1 MLNIKPGFRKKRKT
15 MSQTIIA
22 ASFLCIVVSVTIAV
36 IAITYFT
43 FHLVLEEKGESRVD
57 VLQQI
62 SDSNTINRMNMVN
75 VMNMVYD
82 DFYSVLTAAVSDQT
96 NTEIDHML
104 DSTDVLLEH
113 IGMDFTIDIV
123 MNDHREF
130 TTDEDKSNIESL
142 QSTYWYIRHYS
153 GETDTSWNLRFWDV
167 NDISTYGLSY
177 GRTVYDLDGLPIGV
191 IVITT
196 EHEALFRTFQELV
209 RNGARVYI
217 LDQNGSIICHT
228 NAQRVGNWMTSMDA
242 FEKEYGYNS
251 YRIIQRGDENVI
263 LANYHDID
271 SGWIFVEE
279 QNIDSLLQEGIMV
292 IWRCLTVVVLGCL
305 LAGALA
311 YLRVRRVTRALVEFT
326 DQISNMP
333 ADRLSDLPLNEEY
346 EETLVLGSTFNGM
359 IHRIRDLI
367 EDIRIREAEKQRTE
381 YDFLQ
386 AQINPHFLNNT
397 LLAVKSLIAMGQADR
412 ASRMMNQLVELLHI
426 PSTPE
431 IQFVTLEEELHLV
444 RNYISIMNCRTEKD
458 VDFFCEIAE
467 KMFSIP
473 VPRMILQPIVGNS
486 FFHGFAER
494 DEGCKI
500 WMRAGFRGNALYIEV
515 IDNGEGITEKRLAE
529 VSSGNY
535 RSDRLH
541 HGIGLKNVQKRLR
554 IIYGG
559 NSGVRVKSERGK
571 FTSVTVTMDHY
582 RELKHVIK
590 KIPDAVKEAE
600 YEDTGS

>member
-217 LDQNGSIICHT
+217 LDQNGIIICHT

-271 SGWIFVEE
+271 SGWTFVEE

-292 IWRCLTVVVLGCL
+292 IWRCLTVVILGCL

-473 VPRMILQPIVGNS
+473 VPRMICSRLWGTPFSMVLRK
-486 FFHGFAER
+486 E
-494 DEGCKI
+494 
-500 WMRAGFRGNALYIEV
+500 MRG
-515 IDNGEGITEKRLAE
+515 
-529 VSSGNY
+529 
-535 RSDRLH
+535 
-541 HGIGLKNVQKRLR
+541 
-554 IIYGG
+554 
-559 NSGVRVKSERGK
+559 VKSGCGQDSAGMR
-571 FTSVTVTMDHY
+571 FTS
-582 RELKHVIK
+582 K
-590 KIPDAVKEAE
+590 
-600 YEDTGS
+600 

>member
-217 LDQNGSIICHT
+217 LDQNGIIICHT

-292 IWRCLTVVVLGCL
+292 I
-305 LAGALA
+305 
-311 YLRVRRVTRALVEFT
+311 
-326 DQISNMP
+326 
-333 ADRLSDLPLNEEY
+333 
-346 EETLVLGSTFNGM
+346 
-359 IHRIRDLI
+359 
-367 EDIRIREAEKQRTE
+367 
-381 YDFLQ
+381 
-386 AQINPHFLNNT
+386 
-397 LLAVKSLIAMGQADR
+397 
-412 ASRMMNQLVELLHI
+412 
-426 PSTPE
+426 
-431 IQFVTLEEELHLV
+431 
-444 RNYISIMNCRTEKD
+444 
-458 VDFFCEIAE
+458 
-467 KMFSIP
+467 
-473 VPRMILQPIVGNS
+473 
-486 FFHGFAER
+486 
-494 DEGCKI
+494 
-500 WMRAGFRGNALYIEV
+500 
-515 IDNGEGITEKRLAE
+515 
-529 VSSGNY
+529 
-535 RSDRLH
+535 
-541 HGIGLKNVQKRLR
+541 
-554 IIYGG
+554 
-559 NSGVRVKSERGK
+559 
-571 FTSVTVTMDHY
+571 
-582 RELKHVIK
+582 
-590 KIPDAVKEAE
+590 
-600 YEDTGS
+600 